1 VIRHAHCPVLVV
13 RREGEEVVE
22 AHSGLMVHSGGDVN
36 LGGGRLLDG
45 GVSSIPAP
53 LSEQ

>member
-1 VIRHAHCPVLVV
+1 MIRHAHCPVLVV

-22 AHSGLMVHSGGDVN
+22 AHSGLTVRSGGDVN
-36 LGGGRLLDG
+36 LDGGGPLDG
-45 GVSSIPAP
+45 GVPSIPAP